1 MSERVVVEVVAIE
14 QLPIG
19 ANASRRAVVSWSDGD
34 VGEALRW
41 FDDEILVSEGDLLGK
56 TEAQLRSL
64 HSSGTAATCSP
75 KPRSTDEFR
84 RPGRSTS
91 A

>member
-1 MSERVVVEVVAIE
+1 VV
-14 QLPIG
+14 G
-19 ANASRRAVVSWSDGD
+19 WSDGD

-41 FDDEILVSEGDLLGK
+41 FDDEILFTERDLLGK
-56 TEAQLRSL
+56 PRRSFAASI
-64 HSSGTAATCSP
+64 SSETAATCSP

-84 RPGRSTS
+84 RLGRSTS